1 MCIMTTRKPLSL
13 ERQRDADRLRVIW
26 ERVREEARHGGK
38 KLTQIDVSNGCG
50 WETQG
55 AFSAYVNGRTPLNL
69 SAVSKLSSFFRVAPE
84 EISPELSKEMAEAMR
99 PIDERPEQNVEI
111 INLPVKRI
119 PVLTYVQAGNWRE
132 CITQNVDEYVFAHVA
147 VSDRTFA
154 AKIKGTSM
162 MPEFKEGEVIII
174 DTEVTPQPG
183 DFVFAQNGQK
193 EATFKKY
200 RARGYGEDGR
210 EIFDLVPL
218 NADYATMQTD
228 SRATEIIGVIVEHVR
243 MMR

>member
-1 MCIMTTRKPLSL
+1 MCIMTARKPLSP
-13 ERQRDADRLRVIW
+13 ERQRDAERLRVIF
-26 ERVREEARHGGK
+26 ESAREEARTLGK
-38 KLTQIDVSNGCG
+38 KLTQADVSNGCG

-69 SAVSKLSSFFRVAPE
+69 SAVSKLAKFFRVATE
-84 EISPELSKEMAEAMR
+84 QISPELSQEMAEAMR
-99 PIDERPEQNVEI
+99 PLDERPEQNVEI

-132 CITQNVDEYVFAHVA
+132 SITQNVDEYVFAHVA
-147 VSDRTFA
+147 VSERTFA

-162 MPEFKEGEVIII
+162 MPEFKEGEVIIV

-183 DFVFAQNGQK
+183 DYVFAQNGQK

-200 RARGYGEDGR
+200 RARGYGDDGQ
-210 EIFDLVPL
+210 EFFDLVPL
-218 NADYATMQTD
+218 NADYATIQTD
-228 SRATEIIGVIVEHVR
+228 SRTTEIIGVIVEHIR